1 MLDWDWLIGDT
12 VIGPLLP
19 PAYGR
24 YRRPIVEGLRLFL
37 SRLPGSD
44 VAQILADQAAL
55 AADAPAEER
64 LVALAERC
72 PALIVTRAS

>member
-55 AADAPAEER
+55 AADSPAAER
-64 LVALAERC
+64 LVGPGRALPCA
-72 PALIVTRAS
+72 A